1 MDIEGG
7 NNRRVFNRLGNNNHH
22 NNSNNYQNQN
32 RYNSNQNTKQKVC
45 HYWREGR
52 CNRTPCQFLH
62 GELPG
67 LPSTSS
73 NGGVSKRSYNIGAGV
88 GGSDGGFSTRK
99 NPNFNNTW
107 GRNSSNNSNNG
118 VPPKKL
124 EKICNHWVQGN
135 CGYGDRCKYL
145 HTWNVGD
152 SFSLLTTLEGHKQV
166 VTGIALP
173 TGKDKL
179 YTGSKDGDVRIW
191 DCATG
196 QCVSVVPVGGEV
208 GCMIS
213 EGPWIFTGLPNLVK
227 AWNIDTVT
235 EMSLSGPVGQV
246 YTLVVGNDL
255 LFAGTQDGSIL
266 AWKFNPATNCFEPAA
281 SLAGHTR
288 PVVTMFVGANR
299 LYSGSMDHS
308 VRVWN
313 LETLQCIQTLTDHTD
328 VVMSVLCWDQFLLS
342 ASLDQT
348 VKVWA
353 ATPTGNLEVTY
364 THKEEHGLLTL
375 CGMYDSESKPIILC
389 SSNDNTVR
397 LYDLPSFVE
406 RGKIFSKQEIR
417 AIQGGPSGL
426 FFTGDGNGQVRVW
439 SWSTEAKPAV

>member
-7 NNRRVFNRLGNNNHH
+7 SNRRVFNRLGTNNN
-22 NNSNNYQNQN
+22 NQNQN
-32 RYNSNQNTKQKVC
+32 QNQNNQQNRSYSNQKVC
-45 HYWREGR
+45 NYWRQGR
-52 CNRTPCQFLH
+52 CNRNPCQFLH
-62 GELPG
+62 REVP

-73 NGGVSKRSYNIGAGV
+73 NGVVSKRSYNIGAGV
-88 GGSDGGFSTRK
+88 GGNEGGFSTRK

-107 GRNSSNNSNNG
+107 GRNTTNNG
-118 VPPKKL
+118 VSQKKL
-124 EKICNHWVQGN
+124 EKVCNYWVEGK
-135 CGYGDRCKYL
+135 CSYGERCKYL

-166 VTGIALP
+166 VTGIAWPL
-173 TGKDKL
+173 GKGNL

-196 QCVSVVPVGGEV
+196 QCANVIPLGGEI

-213 EGPWIFTGLPNLVK
+213 EGPWIFIGLPNMVK
-227 AWNIDTVT
+227 AWNIETVT

-246 YTLVVGNDL
+246 YALVVGNDL

-266 AWKFNPATNCFEPAA
+266 AWRFNPASNAFEPAA
-281 SLAGHTR
+281 SLMGHTR

-299 LYSGSMDHS
+299 LYSGSMDNS
-308 VRVWN
+308 IKVWN
-313 LETLQCIQTLTDHTD
+313 LETLQCIQTLTDHTS

-348 VKVWA
+348 VKVFA
-353 ATPTGNLEVTY
+353 ATQSGNLEVTF
-364 THKEEHGLLTL
+364 THTEEHGLLTL
-375 CGMYDSESKPIILC
+375 CGMHDSEAKPIILC
-389 SSNDNTVR
+389 SCNDNSVR
-397 LYDLPSFVE
+397 LYDLPSFAE

-417 AIQGGPSGL
+417 AIQAGPGGL

-439 SWSTEAKPAV
+439 NWSAEAKTTAA